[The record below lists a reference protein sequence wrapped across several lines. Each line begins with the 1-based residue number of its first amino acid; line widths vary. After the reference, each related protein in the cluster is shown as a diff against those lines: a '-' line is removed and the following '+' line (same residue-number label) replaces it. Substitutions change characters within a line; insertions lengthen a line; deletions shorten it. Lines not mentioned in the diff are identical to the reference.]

1 MLVRYNIIRKKTGT
15 YGSLYEPPLYEPPF
29 TGTYGSLYEP
39 PLEMPTQRVG
49 ITTRNFQV
57 FCRWVLP
64 IGHLK
69 RPPALIPRGM

>member
-15 YGSLYEPPLYEPPF
+15 YGSLYEPPF

-39 PLEMPTQRVG
+39 PLEMPTRWVG
-49 ITTRNFQV
+49 ITTRKFQV

-64 IGHLK
+64 FGHLK
-69 RPPALIPRGM
+69 RPLGTLPHGM